1 MYTINDDIKA
11 GKLRNVYLLCGAE
24 HYLVVSY
31 RQKLLRA
38 FCNTSDRSAL
48 CEDMN
53 FTAFKGAGVLTEEI
67 IGVAET
73 LPFFADRRVILVEDT
88 GLFAKE
94 GDGLAEYLTKLTP
107 TTAIIFVE
115 ENPDKRSR
123 LYKAVEKYGHV
134 ADCKTQTEETLK
146 RWVVTR
152 VGNEGKKITV
162 RAAEAL
168 LERCAMDMEQ
178 ISRELEKLFAYTLE
192 RDAIDLADVDEICT
206 VRIGNHI
213 FDMISAMANKRQKE
227 ALALYYEL
235 LALKE
240 PPMRILYLISR
251 QFMQLMMI
259 KDLRNRGYDKKRIA
273 EKTQLKPFIVDKYML
288 QASKFTTEML
298 RQAILDCATFDEDV
312 KKGLISDRL
321 CVELLLVKYSDSGK

>member
-94 GDGLAEYLTKLTP
+94 GDGLAEYLTKLSP

-152 VGNEGKKITV
+152 VGNEGKKV
-162 RAAEAL
+162 
-168 LERCAMDMEQ
+168 CC
-178 ISRELEKLFAYTLE
+178 K
-192 RDAIDLADVDEICT
+192 
-206 VRIGNHI
+206 
-213 FDMISAMANKRQKE
+213 
-227 ALALYYEL
+227 
-235 LALKE
+235 
-240 PPMRILYLISR
+240 
-251 QFMQLMMI
+251 
-259 KDLRNRGYDKKRIA
+259 
-273 EKTQLKPFIVDKYML
+273 
-288 QASKFTTEML
+288 
-298 RQAILDCATFDEDV
+298 
-312 KKGLISDRL
+312 
-321 CVELLLVKYSDSGK
+321 